1 MKYRIKI
8 IGTDGEIKIVD
19 TKSTNKMNKISKE
32 ELDKGNRVTIK
43 FLQ

>member
-1 MKYRIKI
+1 MKYRVKI
-8 IGTDGEIKIVD
+8 IGADGSIKIVD

-43 FLQ
+43 FVQ